1 MNAMTEQTYRPIILS
16 KYTAVLKSCRNLI
29 SSEDIRLIRKAF
41 KIAIQNETEASEL
54 NYQEIVRILD
64 ITLIITQEI
73 GLGRTSII
81 CAMLHKTVEKE
92 MITLEQIREMF
103 GEANHQ
109 RTEGYQPHLCHPAD
123 CKLGEFQKII
133 AQFCRRYPRTA
144 DLPGRKT
151 LCFTAGCAAF
161 GGRTKTAGH
170 GNQLY
175 LHPFCPSIGIVQYQ
189 IGDGRHSSPLCQ
201 SPNLPGDRTKI
212 KGIENRPN
220 LSLRLPKK

>member
-103 GEANHQ
+103 GEKVEQMLYGRLHSFRRPDKNSW
-109 RTEGYQPHLCHPAD
+109 PWKPAIFTSLLPIDWD
-123 CKLGEFQKII
+123 CTISN
-133 AQFCRRYPRTA
+133 RRWKTQLSAMPIPKST
-144 DLPGRKT
+144 GRSNK
-151 LCFTAGCAAF
+151 
-161 GGRTKTAGH
+161 
-170 GNQLY
+170 N
-175 LHPFCPSIGIVQYQ
+175 
-189 IGDGRHSSPLCQ
+189 
-201 SPNLPGDRTKI
+201 
-212 KGIENRPN
+212 
-220 LSLRLPKK
+220 

>member
-1 MNAMTEQTYRPIILS
+1 M
-16 KYTAVLKSCRNLI
+16 
-29 SSEDIRLIRKAF
+29 
-41 KIAIQNETEASEL
+41 
-54 NYQEIVRILD
+54 D

-103 GEANHQ
+103 GEKVEQIIKGLKDISHIYATQ
-109 RTEGYQPHLCHPAD
+109 RIVNSENFR
-123 CKLGEFQKII
+123 KLLLSFAEDIRVQLI
-133 AQFCRRYPRTA
+133 
-144 DLPGRKT
+144 LPGRKT

-175 LHPFCPSIGIVQYQ
+175 LHPFCPSIGIV
-189 IGDGRHSSPLCQ
+189 
-201 SPNLPGDRTKI
+201 
-212 KGIENRPN
+212 
-220 LSLRLPKK
+220 

>member
-103 GEANHQ
+103 GEKV
-109 RTEGYQPHLCHPAD
+109 E
-123 CKLGEFQKII
+123 
-133 AQFCRRYPRTA
+133 
-144 DLPGRKT
+144 
-151 LCFTAGCAAF
+151 
-161 GGRTKTAGH
+161 
-170 GNQLY
+170 
-175 LHPFCPSIGIVQYQ
+175 Q
-189 IGDGRHSSPLCQ
+189 I
-201 SPNLPGDRTKI
+201 I
-212 KGIENRPN
+212 KGLKDISHIYATQRIVNSENFRKLL
-220 LSLRLPKK
+220 LSFAEDIRVQLIFLAEKLYALRQAAQLSEAGQKHWPWKPAIFTSLLPIDWDCTISNRRWKTQLSAMPIPKSTGRSNKN

>member
-103 GEANHQ
+103 GEKVEQIIKGLKDISHIYATQ
-109 RTEGYQPHLCHPAD
+109 RIVNSENFR
-123 CKLGEFQKII
+123 KLLLRLI
-133 AQFCRRYPRTA
+133 ARTA
-144 DLPGRKT
+144 RLSDGERGTERKKISSGAAVSAAGREPYASMLPVSHAT
-151 LCFTAGCAAF
+151 LLLMAT
-161 GGRTKTAGH
+161 R
-170 GNQLY
+170 GN
-175 LHPFCPSIGIVQYQ
+175 
-189 IGDGRHSSPLCQ
+189 HSSVTRV
-201 SPNLPGDRTKI
+201 SA
-212 KGIENRPN
+212 
-220 LSLRLPKK
+220 

>member
-92 MITLEQIREMF
+92 MIERLEVI
-103 GEANHQ
+103 
-109 RTEGYQPHLCHPAD
+109 L
-123 CKLGEFQKII
+123 
-133 AQFCRRYPRTA
+133 
-144 DLPGRKT
+144 
-151 LCFTAGCAAF
+151 
-161 GGRTKTAGH
+161 
-170 GNQLY
+170 NQLK
-175 LHPFCPSIGIVQYQ
+175 
-189 IGDGRHSSPLCQ
+189 SSYGKPIQGVSRGSDFLSQ
-201 SPNLPGDRTKI
+201 VITPKW
-212 KGIENRPN
+212 KGKTI
-220 LSLRLPKK
+220 

>member
-1 MNAMTEQTYRPIILS
+1 MCHAPQNSGKRNDHPGANPGDVRG
-16 KYTAVLKSCRNLI
+16 KSR
-29 SSEDIRLIRKAF
+29 
-41 KIAIQNETEASEL
+41 
-54 NYQEIVRILD
+54 
-64 ITLIITQEI
+64 
-73 GLGRTSII
+73 
-81 CAMLHKTVEKE
+81 
-92 MITLEQIREMF
+92 
-103 GEANHQ
+103 ANHQ
-109 RTEGYQPHLCHPAD
+109 RTKGYQPHLCHPAD

-151 LCFTAGCAAF
+151 LCFTAGCTAF

-212 KGIENRPN
+212 KGIENRPGGLHCRIYRRRN
-220 LSLRLPKK
+220 EPDKYQI

>member
-81 CAMLHKTVEKE
+81 CAG
-92 MITLEQIREMF
+92 IS
-103 GEANHQ
+103 
-109 RTEGYQPHLCHPAD
+109 
-123 CKLGEFQKII
+123 
-133 AQFCRRYPRTA
+133 PR
-144 DLPGRKT
+144 LSGLILMERKRNISVDMSVKR
-151 LCFTAGCAAF
+151 CF
-161 GGRTKTAGH
+161 
-170 GNQLY
+170 L
-175 LHPFCPSIGIVQYQ
+175 
-189 IGDGRHSSPLCQ
+189 
-201 SPNLPGDRTKI
+201 
-212 KGIENRPN
+212 
-220 LSLRLPKK
+220 

>member
-103 GEANHQ
+103 GEKV
-109 RTEGYQPHLCHPAD
+109 E
-123 CKLGEFQKII
+123 
-133 AQFCRRYPRTA
+133 
-144 DLPGRKT
+144 
-151 LCFTAGCAAF
+151 
-161 GGRTKTAGH
+161 
-170 GNQLY
+170 
-175 LHPFCPSIGIVQYQ
+175 Q
-189 IGDGRHSSPLCQ
+189 I
-201 SPNLPGDRTKI
+201 I
-212 KGIENRPN
+212 KGLKDISHIYATQRIVNSENFRKLLLSFAEDIRVQLIFLAEKLYAYGRLHSFRRPDKN
-220 LSLRLPKK
+220 SWPWKPAIFTSLLPIDWDCTISNRRWKTQLSAMPIPKSTGRSNKN

>member
-41 KIAIQNETEASEL
+41 KIAIQNETEASD
-54 NYQEIVRILD
+54 QEIVRILD

-103 GEANHQ
+103 GEKV
-109 RTEGYQPHLCHPAD
+109 E
-123 CKLGEFQKII
+123 
-133 AQFCRRYPRTA
+133 
-144 DLPGRKT
+144 
-151 LCFTAGCAAF
+151 
-161 GGRTKTAGH
+161 
-170 GNQLY
+170 
-175 LHPFCPSIGIVQYQ
+175 Q
-189 IGDGRHSSPLCQ
+189 I
-201 SPNLPGDRTKI
+201 I
-212 KGIENRPN
+212 KGLKDISHIYATQRIVNSENFRKLL
-220 LSLRLPKK
+220 LSFAEDIRVQLIFLAEKLYALRQAAQLSETGQKQLAMETSYIYIPFAH

>member
-103 GEANHQ
+103 GEKVEQIIKGLKDISHIYASQ
-109 RTEGYQPHLCHPAD
+109 RIVNSENF
-123 CKLGEFQKII
+123 FQMFI
-133 AQFCRRYPRTA
+133 
-144 DLPGRKT
+144 
-151 LCFTAGCAAF
+151 AAF
-161 GGRTKTAGH
+161 GEMSVER
-170 GNQLY
+170 
-175 LHPFCPSIGIVQYQ
+175 
-189 IGDGRHSSPLCQ
+189 
-201 SPNLPGDRTKI
+201 
-212 KGIENRPN
+212 
-220 LSLRLPKK
+220 

>member
-103 GEANHQ
+103 GEKV
-109 RTEGYQPHLCHPAD
+109 E
-123 CKLGEFQKII
+123 
-133 AQFCRRYPRTA
+133 
-144 DLPGRKT
+144 
-151 LCFTAGCAAF
+151 
-161 GGRTKTAGH
+161 
-170 GNQLY
+170 
-175 LHPFCPSIGIVQYQ
+175 Q
-189 IGDGRHSSPLCQ
+189 I
-201 SPNLPGDRTKI
+201 I
-212 KGIENRPN
+212 KGLKDISHIYATQRITEQKMV
-220 LSLRLPKK
+220 LIDFQVDTVGHTTEHSCRLFQPETIVVRQLL

>member
-103 GEANHQ
+103 GEKV
-109 RTEGYQPHLCHPAD
+109 E
-123 CKLGEFQKII
+123 
-133 AQFCRRYPRTA
+133 
-144 DLPGRKT
+144 
-151 LCFTAGCAAF
+151 
-161 GGRTKTAGH
+161 
-170 GNQLY
+170 
-175 LHPFCPSIGIVQYQ
+175 Q
-189 IGDGRHSSPLCQ
+189 I
-201 SPNLPGDRTKI
+201 I
-212 KGIENRPN
+212 KGLKDISHIYATQRIVNSENFRKLL
-220 LSLRLPKK
+220 LSFAEDIRVQLIFLAEKLYALRQAAQLSEAGQNSWPWKPAIFTSLLPIDWDCTISNRRWKTQLSAMPIPKSTGRSNKN

>member
-103 GEANHQ
+103 GEKVEQIIKETGKDIPYDVIEMKDYGMMNGKAVY
-109 RTEGYQPHLCHPAD
+109 EFAK
-123 CKLGEFQKII
+123 KLMGK
-133 AQFCRRYPRTA
+133 
-144 DLPGRKT
+144 
-151 LCFTAGCAAF
+151 
-161 GGRTKTAGH
+161 
-170 GNQLY
+170 
-175 LHPFCPSIGIVQYQ
+175 
-189 IGDGRHSSPLCQ
+189 
-201 SPNLPGDRTKI
+201 
-212 KGIENRPN
+212 
-220 LSLRLPKK
+220 

>member
-103 GEANHQ
+103 GEKV
-109 RTEGYQPHLCHPAD
+109 E
-123 CKLGEFQKII
+123 
-133 AQFCRRYPRTA
+133 
-144 DLPGRKT
+144 
-151 LCFTAGCAAF
+151 
-161 GGRTKTAGH
+161 
-170 GNQLY
+170 
-175 LHPFCPSIGIVQYQ
+175 Q
-189 IGDGRHSSPLCQ
+189 I
-201 SPNLPGDRTKI
+201 I
-212 KGIENRPN
+212 KGLKDISHIYATQRIVNSENFRKLLLSFAEDIRVQLIFLAEKLYALRQLRSFRRPDKN
-220 LSLRLPKK
+220 SWPWKPAIFTSLLPIDWDCTISNRRWKTQLSAMPIPKSTGRSNKN

>member
-103 GEANHQ
+103 GEKV
-109 RTEGYQPHLCHPAD
+109 E
-123 CKLGEFQKII
+123 
-133 AQFCRRYPRTA
+133 
-144 DLPGRKT
+144 
-151 LCFTAGCAAF
+151 
-161 GGRTKTAGH
+161 
-170 GNQLY
+170 
-175 LHPFCPSIGIVQYQ
+175 Q
-189 IGDGRHSSPLCQ
+189 I
-201 SPNLPGDRTKI
+201 I
-212 KGIENRPN
+212 KGLKDISHIYATQRIVNSENFRKLL
-220 LSLRLPKK
+220 LSFAEDIRVQLIFLAEKLYALRQAWKPAIFTSLLPIDWDCTISNRRWKTQLSAMPIPKSTGRSNKN

>member
-103 GEANHQ
+103 GEKVEQIIKGLKDISHIYATQ
-109 RTEGYQPHLCHPAD
+109 RIVNSENFR
-123 CKLGEFQKII
+123 KLLLSFAEDIRVQLIFLAEKLYALRQA
-133 AQFCRRYPRTA
+133 AQLSET
-144 DLPGRKT
+144 
-151 LCFTAGCAAF
+151 
-161 GGRTKTAGH
+161 
-170 GNQLY
+170 
-175 LHPFCPSIGIVQYQ
+175 SIGIVQYQ

-212 KGIENRPN
+212 KGIENRPGGLHCRIYRSDCRRN
-220 LSLRLPKK
+220 EPERYQI